1 MKEFIRKHPNM
12 VVFIIAIIMIVI
24 SFLYG
29 FYIAQEEAF
38 FIPNHDEDAY
48 IILKQNDEFEEVHI
62 TSDGLDL
69 YGWVRPINKEE
80 KKPLLIMYLG
90 NAQSSSNFLANGYFL
105 DYIDDYHLLIVDYP
119 KYGLSKGSLT
129 EKELFK
135 SVLGIY
141 DYGKTLEYVDE
152 NNICVLGY
160 SIGTG
165 MATYVASQRNV
176 NGLILLAPYENAL
189 NLYNDNINVFY
200 GPLRNITRYKLE
212 SDKYAK
218 SVKAKPLIIA
228 TKSDEVINYK
238 HAEDL
243 SKSFNELEKFLL
255 LENPSH
261 GGLIKE
267 KEVWVE
273 IQNYL
278 QETLV
283 K

>member
-105 DYIDDYHLLIVDYP
+105 DYIDDYHHFIVDYP

-176 NGLILLAPYENAL
+176 NGLILLAPYDNAL

-261 GGLIKE
+261 GGLIIE